1 MKCPGLPG
9 RIEAMTTLEED
20 TRSESPSL
28 LPTVAWYVG
37 RVLVTLLSLL
47 LVAHWLG
54 SVWPNGW
61 FKLVGGLVLCLGLP
75 VAFHQLVRQQIRKR
89 GGSAR
94 FQILTVIALLNTPGL
109 LWIAARQP
117 TVYVDAL
124 RDEGLGSLK
133 WAAIQVG
140 ARQQLPDELDES
152 LEADG
157 AADEAAAEA
166 AATDEAAAGDA
177 PTDEVAGDATVAVT
191 APAADPPPAAV
202 LEFES
207 RSGQM
212 VVPAS
217 VNGQAPLSFVLDT
230 GASYSTLN
238 QAALT
243 ALGIEIPADA
253 PVRTIQTAGGES
265 EGRLVL
271 VDSVDVGGQRRE
283 GVAFWV
289 CEPCALGEA
298 VGLMGLNVWQG
309 YLLTID
315 PLEQTVALQ
324 PRTSPLSRTVDVEPF
339 VHIEATS
346 SRLADGQLTVDL
358 ALTNRSRRDVR
369 QAVVLVTALAGQGRE
384 VGAFTVDAGEVTA
397 RQTKATSGTMPQA
410 IAVDQVRLELLDAWW

>member
-1 MKCPGLPG
+1 MLG

-20 TRSESPSL
+20 TRNESPSR
-28 LPTVAWYVG
+28 LPTVAWYAG
-37 RVLVTLLSLL
+37 RLLVTLLSLL

-54 SVWPNGW
+54 GVWPNGW
-61 FKLVGGLVLCLGLP
+61 FKIGAGLVLCLGVPLG
-75 VAFHQLVRQQIRKR
+75 FHLLVRQQIHKR
-89 GGSAR
+89 GGTAR
-94 FQILTVIALLNTPGL
+94 FQLLTVVAVLNAPGL
-109 LWIAARQP
+109 VWAAAQQP
-117 TVYVDAL
+117 AVYVDAL
-124 RDEGLGSLK
+124 RDEGLGTLK

-140 ARQQLPDELDES
+140 ARQQLPTETPVP
-152 LEADG
+152 ADG
-157 AADEAAAEA
+157 DATAADAAVEGAEEGT
-166 AATDEAAAGDA
+166 ATLETPIEGDTS
-177 PTDEVAGDATVAVT
+177 TDDATVAV
-191 APAADPPPAAV
+191 PPADVSPGAV

-217 VNGQAPLSFVLDT
+217 INDKPPMSFVLDT
-230 GASYSTLN
+230 GASYSTVN

-243 ALGIEIPADA
+243 ALGVEIPADA

-271 VDSVDVGGQRRE
+271 MDSVDVGGQRRD

-289 CEPCALGEA
+289 CEPCAVGDA

-346 SRLADGQLTVDL
+346 SRMADGQLTVDL

-369 QAVVLVTALAGQGRE
+369 QAVVLVTALDAQGRE

-410 IAVDQVRLELLDAWW
+410 IQVDQVRLELLDAWW